1 MRKKREGDT
10 LGEKIMKA
18 LGKVNEKEVSL
29 HIDDAFY
36 LKEVEG
42 GLPFQVRRTDLLR
55 EKAKKGLSF
64 GRCYD
69 IPDEMELRA
78 NHLAAI
84 EEVENTR
91 DRTFE
96 EFLEMFKDH
105 IEGKKD
111 PNDRV
116 ANRPDTA
123 EAREAAKEKAEE
135 RERAN
140 ESVEGSR
147 KYQSIGSQ
155 GRASAA
161 SESKYSSQRQT
172 TGKAHSVSDMKHD
185 LPKGCKLKLSAHGK
199 VKDLD
204 DGYMLM
210 AHPYPQ
216 LEGEMLLV
224 QLNPADGPKKKA
236 EEQKD
241 DVSKNSGKSKKDED
255 ESPLIY
261 RDYSLR
267 KRHFTMAKVKAGSK
281 SALAKKHE
289 MEQDQTKTK
298 LQCLEIDLEVPLSS
312 IDWNYVALTIS
323 EIDAMVWF

>member
-1 MRKKREGDT
+1 LNSVCRSYGFEKKSCPIIYTLEGTLIGSGADFVEHVRNRYDKSLTITKEQQKGRTKLNIMENEERMRKKREGDT

-161 SESKYSSQRQT
+161 SESKYSSQR
-172 TGKAHSVSDMKHD
+172 
-185 LPKGCKLKLSAHGK
+185 
-199 VKDLD
+199 
-204 DGYMLM
+204 
-210 AHPYPQ
+210 
-216 LEGEMLLV
+216 
-224 QLNPADGPKKKA
+224 
-236 EEQKD
+236 
-241 DVSKNSGKSKKDED
+241 
-255 ESPLIY
+255 
-261 RDYSLR
+261 
-267 KRHFTMAKVKAGSK
+267 
-281 SALAKKHE
+281 
-289 MEQDQTKTK
+289 
-298 LQCLEIDLEVPLSS
+298 
-312 IDWNYVALTIS
+312 
-323 EIDAMVWF
+323 